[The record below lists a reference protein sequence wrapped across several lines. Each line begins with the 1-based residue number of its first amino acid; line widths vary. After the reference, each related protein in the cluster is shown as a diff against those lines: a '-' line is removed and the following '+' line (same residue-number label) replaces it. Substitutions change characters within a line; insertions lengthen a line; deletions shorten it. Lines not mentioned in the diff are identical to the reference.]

1 MLSTGPAH
9 SCPMDCCGNRQ
20 ATWHSNA
27 RNAHLHTHEDTN
39 IHPQKCINI
48 ILIVP
53 LYISKEFRVIHP
65 ALSFH
70 PLQCPAVWKSA
81 TVQKNAWLSKGLVLE
96 HLWSYMSVHVFYLW
110 CLHVSM
116 RKLRTLVWNCCTD
129 VVVNGTDVSTPSS
142 VLISVKMWSCIQ
154 KPARRLLQIN
164 CIDNNICPAIS
175 G

>member
-1 MLSTGPAH
+1 MKLHLDIVNQNIYKGCVIVWRTHWKCSCLLRTQSADRKGKTQLRMLSTGPAH
-9 SCPMDCCGNRQ
+9 SCPMDCCGNRP
-20 ATWHSNA
+20 AHWHSNA
-27 RNAHLHTHEDTN
+27 WNAHVHTHEDTN

-70 PLQCPAVWKSA
+70 PLQCPAVWKST

-116 RKLRTLVWNCCTD
+116 RKLL
-129 VVVNGTDVSTPSS
+129 
-142 VLISVKMWSCIQ
+142 
-154 KPARRLLQIN
+154 
-164 CIDNNICPAIS
+164 
-175 G
+175 